1 MKIAITL
8 VYTMIVL
15 SGIILIP
22 NAFAENVPDW
32 VKNTA
37 GWWAT
42 DAISETE
49 FVNAIEYLIKQNII
63 QVDVSQTSETSQG
76 VPDWV
81 KNTAGWWA
89 TDQIDDNAFLQ
100 GIQYLIKEGIIV
112 LTQTEKSVTETILHV
127 SGYPDWLI
135 NNPSWIDAREFT
147 NSNFASFDT
156 SYIDQNISKCSE
168 CIINVNNHGF
178 RGEDLSKEKPDNTF
192 RIFAVGGSATFG
204 TGVNDNETWPSYI
217 QKKFDEIDLGFEVQ
231 IINAGIPN
239 ANTSNELQ
247 LIKEKIVNFEPDLV
261 IMYDGVNEEGIDGLT
276 ISDTIQNWKSV
287 CKLGNEREFKTIIIV
302 QPDSSTVKRIPTIN
316 DLILYSIHTNEF
328 LQKPDTLVVRDNL
341 LEYPEKLTELT
352 DCTSTANFTSIF
364 DYFMMP
370 IWLDIEHVNPAG
382 NKIIANKIFEIIMP
396 YVGNLPSNEFKVGFD
411 HNYKPDESDE
421 LVVYAVDAN
430 LSDKNFENLDL
441 KNAIFYRSD
450 LTGANFANAN
460 LKNADFRLANLSD
473 TNFNGANLENTLFH
487 FAKFDGVDISE
498 AGLSEIDLRYTDI
511 SGAILANTDLS
522 NKDLTL
528 TNLSGQDISRHDLT
542 NTKLSKSN
550 LSNAKL
556 PNSGLPKNL
565 NYVNLHGVDLSGK
578 DLSML
583 DFSYSRLDDANLENT
598 NLFAAKFV
606 DVDFTKIKNKSL
618 VGADLSE
625 ASFAHSNLS
634 GVNLSGAILTHT
646 NFWNTNLSGVDFTD
660 IGVIDL
666 SANYPD
672 EPPFIV
678 ELHDA
683 SFIDANLS
691 DSNFEGVNL
700 SHQGVYHEV
709 FKNKA
714 HLKNLPEMSLL
725 VEDLWESCC
734 PYILSLEVHGND
746 LDVYFVL
753 YNDFKDANLENTN
766 FKYADLRFAGFSS
779 ADLTNADLSGAD
791 LRKAYFGNADLSN
804 ANLEGANLQG
814 TVLNNAI
821 LTGANLKCINHPI
834 CNN

>member
-1 MKIAITL
+1 MKIAISL
-8 VYTMIVL
+8 VYTVIVL
-15 SGIILIP
+15 SVIILIP

-32 VKNTA
+32 VKN
-37 GWWAT
+37 
-42 DAISETE
+42 
-49 FVNAIEYLIKQNII
+49 N
-63 QVDVSQTSETSQG
+63 
-76 VPDWV
+76 
-81 KNTAGWWA
+81 AGWWA
-89 TDQIDDNAFLQ
+89 TDQIDDSSFLQ
-100 GIQYLIKEGIIV
+100 GIQYLIKEGIMVIPPTETYESSNSEEIPAWIKNNAGWWATDQIDDSSFISGMQYLIKSGIIV

-156 SYIDQNISKCSE
+156 SYIDQSISKCSE
-168 CIINVNNHGF
+168 CIININNHGF
-178 RGEDLSKEKPDNTF
+178 RGEVLSKEKPDNMF

-276 ISDTIQNWKSV
+276 ISETVQNWKSV

-316 DLILYSIHTNEF
+316 DLILYSIHTNEL
-328 LQKPDTLVVRDNL
+328 LQKPNTLVVRDNL

-352 DCTSTANFTSIF
+352 DCTSTADFTSIF

-396 YVGNLPSNEFKVGFD
+396 YVGNSPSNEFKVGFD
-411 HNYKPDESDE
+411 HNYKPNESDE

-460 LKNADFRLANLSD
+460 LKNADFRLANLSG

-511 SGAILANTDLS
+511 SGAILTNTDLS

-556 PNSGLPKNL
+556 PNSGLPRDL

-578 DLSML
+578 DLSEI
-583 DFSYSRLDDANLENT
+583 DFSHSRLDDANLENT
-598 NLFAAKFV
+598 NLFNSKFI

-618 VGADLSE
+618 AGADLST
-625 ASFAHSNLS
+625 ATITYSDLS
-634 GVNLSGAILTHT
+634 GVNLSGAILSQT
-646 NFWNTNLSGVDFTD
+646 NFWNANLSGVDFTD
-660 IGVIDL
+660 IGVRIP
-666 SANYPD
+666 SIP
-672 EPPFIV
+672 EPFIV
-678 ELHDA
+678 EIHGV
-683 SFIDANLS
+683 SFLDANLS

-700 SHQGVYHEV
+700 SHQGVYHKV

-714 HLKNLPEMSLL
+714 HLKDLPQ
-725 VEDLWESCC
+725 VTVTKDLWDLCC
-734 PYILSLEVHGND
+734 PYIISTEVHGND
-746 LDVYFVL
+746 LGVHFVL
-753 YNDFKDANLENTN
+753 FNNFQGANLENTN
-766 FKYADLRFAGFSS
+766 FKYADLRYAGFYL

-791 LRKAYFGNADLSN
+791 LRAVYFGNADLSN
-804 ANLEGANLQG
+804 ANLSGANLDG
-814 TVLNNAI
+814 AI
-821 LTGANLKCINHPI
+821 LDNATLTGTNLKCINHPI
-834 CNN
+834 CIND